1 VEAVKTA
8 HDREMVVIAVTGKDG
23 GQLSSLSLL
32 KDGDI
37 ELRVPSNSTARIQE
51 VHLVITHCL
60 CDLIDTQLF
69 G

>member
-1 VEAVKTA
+1 
-8 HDREMVVIAVTGKDG
+8 MLVIIASGKDG
-23 GQLSSLSLL
+23 GTISANALL
-32 KDGDI
+32 KADDI

-60 CDLIDTQLF
+60 CDLIDLQLF